1 MPTPPKTDNPLLLSG
16 IALAMTSA
24 VTVVLTLYV
33 ESKERFWLKR
43 CGPVIHERQSAF
55 SHIRVREKDHVRSLM
70 FVRPKGGEGLQT
82 SIDLHAP
89 SELQLDY
96 TRYMFASFLHR
107 QAQDQVLIVGLGGGG
122 MVRFLN
128 THFPNT
134 QVDAVEIDPVV
145 VDVAAEFF
153 ETHSGPKTRIITED
167 AFAFFKREGGDLY
180 DVIYMDAFLKP
191 SGDTDTDGAPQ
202 RLRTVAFF
210 KSLKQRLKPG
220 GVVTFNVIENDQ
232 TQNDLQA
239 IREAFGD
246 DVMVYR
252 AKRTRNLVIITSA
265 PPEQAMRK
273 RGEAL
278 DERLK
283 VKFSFADLVDRWQVD
298 Y

>member
-107 QAQDQVLIVGLGGGG
+107 QAQDQVLIVGFDGQ
-122 MVRFLN
+122 
-128 THFPNT
+128 P
-134 QVDAVEIDPVV
+134 
-145 VDVAAEFF
+145 
-153 ETHSGPKTRIITED
+153 
-167 AFAFFKREGGDLY
+167 EG
-180 DVIYMDAFLKP
+180 K
-191 SGDTDTDGAPQ
+191 
-202 RLRTVAFF
+202 
-210 KSLKQRLKPG
+210 
-220 GVVTFNVIENDQ
+220 
-232 TQNDLQA
+232 QA
-239 IREAFGD
+239 IKDGKIFADPIQFPDKMGIEVVRSIVAHSKGEH
-246 DVMVYR
+246 VE
-252 AKRTRNLVIITSA
+252 
-265 PPEQAMRK
+265 PEQLIPTSLYRQED
-273 RGEAL
+273 G
-278 DERLK
+278 LK
-283 VKFSFADLVDRWQVD
+283 DSSLQ
-298 Y
+298 